1 MFRKHRPTVGLTL
14 AEIILAVGFLSVF
27 TTGLLAIATKTFE
40 FSRQQVDF
48 ASAYQ
53 YGEEVMEDYALQAR
67 EATGWTGMVPVV
79 APRFPIHT
87 DEAGNE
93 RQDTRFVYT
102 VAMEELDEDLR
113 LVTVIIFKS
122 QDAAAAAAPPTAV
135 IDTAAP
141 RQGELLRFVNLYQR
155 AVNGASGGGE

>member
-53 YGEEVMEDYALQAR
+53 YGEEVMETYALRSR
-67 EATGWTGMVPVV
+67 EAAGWTSMVAVTT
-79 APRFPIHT
+79 PRFPVHR
-87 DEAGNE
+87 DQAGGE
-93 RQDTRFVYT
+93 KRDTRFVYT
-102 VAMEELDEDLR
+102 VAMEELADDLR
-113 LVTVIIFKS
+113 LVTVTVFKS
-122 QDAAAAAAPPTAV
+122 QDNAAAATTPTAA
-135 IDTAAP
+135 IDTVAP
-141 RQGELLRFVNLYQR
+141 RQGELLRFVNIYQR
-155 AVNGASGGGE
+155 EVNDE